1 MSIDMVDIEQP
12 LERRASL
19 QSSRTERYARM
30 VEIRLAEERVLE
42 LFGEGL
48 IPGTTHTSQ
57 GQEAVCVGIAAAT
70 RPTDTVACT
79 YRGHG
84 MALALG
90 VTREA
95 MLGEILGRQIGCMGG
110 LGGSMHL
117 SDPTVGLLPTF
128 AIVGAGIPIAAG
140 AALTAQVLGTDA
152 VAISVFGDGA
162 ANIGAFHEGLNLA
175 AIWKLPVVFVCENNL
190 YGEYTRNN
198 LTTPVT
204 DIAVRATSYGMQS
217 EIVDGQDVDAV
228 EATIGAAVARAR
240 QGGGPTLVEA
250 KTYRYAG
257 HSRSDK
263 ATYRPSG
270 ELDIWLGRDPIN
282 LFGDKL
288 VNEGALDRVELD
300 RIKKLAK
307 AAVDQSLERVLASPA
322 PTQSQMLAPVT
333 ATGR

>member
-1 MSIDMVDIEQP
+1 MSQGVLGTEQP
-12 LERRASL
+12 LGRRAAV
-19 QSSRTERYARM
+19 QASRTERYARM
-30 VEIRLAEERVLE
+30 VEIRLVEESVLK
-42 LFGEGL
+42 LFGEGI
-48 IPGTTHTSQ
+48 IPGTTHTCQ

-90 VTREA
+90 ATREA
-95 MLGEILGRQIGCMGG
+95 VLGEILGRQIGCMGG

-117 SDPTVGLLPTF
+117 SDPSVGLLPTF
-128 AIVGAGIPIAAG
+128 AIVGAGIPVATG

-152 VAISVFGDGA
+152 VAISVFGDGS
-162 ANIGAFHEGLNLA
+162 ANIGAFHEALNLA

-190 YGEYTRNN
+190 YGEYTRIDR
-198 LTTPVT
+198 TTPVT
-204 DIAVRATSYGMQS
+204 DIAVRATSYAIPS
-217 EIVDGQDVDAV
+217 DIVDGQDVDEV
-228 EATIGAAVARAR
+228 YAAVAAAVERAR

-263 ATYRPSG
+263 ATYRPAG
-270 ELDIWLGRDPIN
+270 ELDKWLERDPIT
-282 LFGDKL
+282 LFGQKL
-288 VNEGALDRVELD
+288 VSESAADQSELDAIKKHAGALIDQALEL
-300 RIKKLAK
+300 
-307 AAVDQSLERVLASPA
+307 VLASPP
-322 PTQSQMLAPVT
+322 PTHAQMLAPIT

>member
-1 MSIDMVDIEQP
+1 VSTTTAMGP
-12 LERRASL
+12 LRRRSEL
-19 QSSRTERYARM
+19 QSNRTERYARM
-30 VEIRLAEERVLE
+30 LEIRLAEERVLE

-90 VTREA
+90 ATREA
-95 MLGEILGRQIGCMGG
+95 VLGEIMGRQIGCMGG

-128 AIVGAGIPIAAG
+128 AIVGAGIPIAVG
-140 AALTAQVLGTDA
+140 AALTAQVLGTDD
-152 VAISVFGDGA
+152 VAISVFGDGS

-190 YGEYTRNN
+190 YGEYSRIDR
-198 LTTPVT
+198 TTPVL
-204 DIAVRATSYGMQS
+204 DIAVRATSYAMPS

-228 EATIGAAVARAR
+228 EAAVGRAVARAR
-240 QGGGPTLVEA
+240 QGDGPTLVEA

-263 ATYRPSG
+263 ATYRPAG
-270 ELDIWLGRDPIN
+270 ELEAWLARDPID
-282 LFGDKL
+282 LFGEKL
-288 VNEGALDRVELD
+288 VAEGVLGRSQLDEVKARARAELD
-300 RIKKLAK
+300 ETI
-307 AAVDQSLERVLASPA
+307 ERVLASPP
-322 PTQSQMLAPVT
+322 PTQAQMLAPVT
-333 ATGR
+333 ASGR

>member
-1 MSIDMVDIEQP
+1 MSQGVLGTEQP
-12 LERRASL
+12 LGRRAAV
-19 QSSRTERYARM
+19 QASRTERYARM
-30 VEIRLAEERVLE
+30 VEIRLVEESVLK
-42 LFGEGL
+42 LFGEGI
-48 IPGTTHTSQ
+48 IPGTTHTCQ

-90 VTREA
+90 ATREA
-95 MLGEILGRQIGCMGG
+95 VLGEILGRQIGCMGG

-117 SDPTVGLLPTF
+117 SDPSVGLLPTF
-128 AIVGAGIPIAAG
+128 AIVGAGIPVATG

-152 VAISVFGDGA
+152 VAISVFGDGS
-162 ANIGAFHEGLNLA
+162 ANIGAFHEALNLA

-190 YGEYTRNN
+190 YGEYTRIDR
-198 LTTPVT
+198 TTPVT
-204 DIAVRATSYGMQS
+204 DIAVRATSYAMPS
-217 EIVDGQDVDAV
+217 DIVDGQDVDEV
-228 EATIGAAVARAR
+228 YAAVAAAVERAR

-263 ATYRPSG
+263 ATYRPAG
-270 ELDIWLGRDPIN
+270 ELDKWLERDPIT
-282 LFGDKL
+282 LFGQKL
-288 VNEGALDRVELD
+288 VSESAADQSELDAIKKHAGALIDQALEL
-300 RIKKLAK
+300 
-307 AAVDQSLERVLASPA
+307 VLASPP
-322 PTQSQMLAPVT
+322 PTHAQMLAPIT